1 MVLLITIAFAITDA
15 ISIAV
20 VLPAASVDVVVAVAT
35 VATLIAV
42 VVIADTDDIGIA
54 APNSNSVVI
63 GYYH

>member
-1 MVLLITIAFAITDA
+1 
-15 ISIAV
+15 
-20 VLPAASVDVVVAVAT
+20 VAT
-35 VATLIAV
+35 FIAA